1 MQAMFDRLQRWSWLR
16 GLLMI
21 LIGGWIL
28 IDPHQVYRSFLWIVA
43 AVLIIAAIPK
53 LIDGF
58 YAHKSSGTYGT
69 SLFAGGFYL
78 LLALLIPAIVK
89 PLMSLGP
96 LIIGLILM
104 IYGVNK
110 IIGARQQQQYVNVS
124 PWSTIIYGVT
134 LLIIGFIM
142 AINPFKTVMMVFAL
156 FGGVLV
162 VMGILQLFTKKSD

>member
-1 MQAMFDRLQRWSWLR
+1 MFDRLQRWSWLR

-58 YAHKSSGTYGT
+58 SAHKSSGTYGT

-96 LIIGLILM
+96 LIIG
-104 IYGVNK
+104 

-124 PWSTIIYGVT
+124 PWSTIIYGVA